1 MKIGNKEFD
10 MNSNHT
16 YVMGILNVTPDSF
29 SDGGRFINQDDALEH
44 VDRMIE
50 QGVDIIDVGGEST
63 RPGHQQIPEEEE
75 IERVTEVIACIKDRF
90 DIPVSIDTYKAP
102 VAKAA
107 LEAGADVINDIWGL
121 QYDVYNKDS
130 ILADRYS
137 GKNMAEV
144 VNAYDVPIIL
154 MHNDNLGRDME
165 GRNDEVITDFL
176 EANSCFESPE
186 QIRTYIVDEEH
197 MIGNLSKYH
206 SKKVLHSVEE
216 ENVVDRVITGLTVA
230 RDIARNAGIAK
241 EKIILDPGI
250 GFAKTQKENLMVLAN
265 LEKIRVS
272 EGFPMLLAASRKS
285 VIGNVLELDPA
296 EREEGTLVTSV
307 LAANAGYCMVRV
319 HDVEKNVRA
328 LKMLEAIRNSINN

>member
-10 MNSNHT
+10 MTSNHT

-29 SDGGRFINQDDALEH
+29 SDGGRFIDQDDALKH
-44 VDRMIE
+44 VDQMIE

-75 IERVTEVIACIKDRF
+75 IERVTGVISCIKDRF

-107 LEAGADVINDIWGL
+107 IEAGADLINDIWGL
-121 QYDVYNKDS
+121 QYDVFNKDS

-137 GKNMAEV
+137 GQNMANV
-144 VNAYDVPIIL
+144 VTTYDVPIIL
-154 MHNDNLGRDME
+154 MHNDNLGRSME
-165 GRNDEVITDFL
+165 DRNDEVIADFL
-176 EANSCFESPE
+176 KANSCFESPE

-197 MIGNLSKYH
+197 MVGNLSKYH

-230 RDIARNAGIAK
+230 RDVARNCGIPK
-241 EKIILDPGI
+241 DKIILDPGV
-250 GFAKTQKENLMVLAN
+250 GFAKTQRENLMVLAN
-265 LEKIRVS
+265 LEKIRIS

-285 VIGNVLELDPA
+285 VIGNALNLEPA
-296 EREEGTLVTSV
+296 DREEGTLVTSV

-328 LKMLEAIRNSINN
+328 LKMLEAIRNSVNG